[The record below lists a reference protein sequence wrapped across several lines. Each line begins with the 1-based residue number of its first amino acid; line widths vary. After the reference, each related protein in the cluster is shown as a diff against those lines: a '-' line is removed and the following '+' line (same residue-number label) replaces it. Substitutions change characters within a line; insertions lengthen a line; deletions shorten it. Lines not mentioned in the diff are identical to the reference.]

1 MIILLTG
8 GGTGGHF
15 YPMIAV
21 ARAIRAVAERE
32 HIIKLELFFADDV
45 PFDPQLLA
53 EENIRFVKIPSG
65 KLPRFVSP
73 QYLTSPFKI
82 IAGIAVAFWRLYML
96 LPDVVFSKGGYAAFP
111 VLVAARILRIP
122 VVVHESDAVP
132 GKVNEWSARWAE
144 RVAISFPQSR
154 EYFQKTANSALTGNP
169 IRHQVVGGTTEEA
182 LETFALE
189 EQTPVILVLGGSQ
202 GAEPINEVILDT
214 LLEAVSRYQII
225 HQTGARNIDEVRARS
240 AVILG
245 QSSFKHRYHAYGFLS
260 EADLRNASHI
270 ASLVI
275 TRAGAGSIF
284 EAAAWRLPA
293 ILIPLPHAAQDHQRE
308 NAYAYARF
316 GGCEVIEETNL
327 TPHIVLSAVDK
338 ILGDP
343 QKITTMK
350 RAAQEFARLDA
361 AERIAEEIIKIG
373 IHD

>member
-8 GGTGGHF
+8 SGTGGHF
-15 YPMIAV
+15 YPLIAV
-21 ARAIRAVAERE
+21 ARALRAVAEKE

-45 PFDPQLLA
+45 PFDPQLLI
-53 EENIRFVKIPSG
+53 EENIRFIKIPSG
-65 KLPRFVSP
+65 KLPRYASIR
-73 QYLTSPFKI
+73 YLTSPLKI
-82 IAGIAVAFWRLYML
+82 IAGIAIAFWKLYIL

-122 VVVHESDAVP
+122 VIIHESDAVP
-132 GKVNEWSARWAE
+132 GKVNAWSARWAT
-144 RVAISFPQSR
+144 RVAISFPQSA
-154 EYFQKTANSALTGNP
+154 EYFKASNVALTGNP
-169 IRHQVVGGTTEEA
+169 IRHQIIGGTAEEA

-189 EQTPVILVLGGSQ
+189 ENVPVILVLGGSQ
-202 GAEPINEVILDT
+202 GAERINEVILDMLPET
-214 LLEAVSRYQII
+214 IVRYQII
-225 HQTGARNIDEVRARS
+225 HQIGSRNIDEVQARS
-240 AVILG
+240 TVILR
-245 QSSFKHRYHAYGFLS
+245 QSPFKHRYHTYGFLP
-260 EADLRNASHI
+260 EVDLRNASHI
-270 ASLVI
+270 ASIVI

-293 ILIPLPHAAQDHQRE
+293 ILIPLPRAAQDHQRE

-327 TPHIVLSAVDK
+327 TPHIVLSAVYK